1 MALLSRSMMNM
12 KTRMKVTRDHLLLVD
27 QALSEFLKREKAK
40 EALARHAMKR
50 NNELAIQLNYT
61 HLGEYLRSIL
71 GEMYLHNPLLVVGKA
86 SASLPFHEIV
96 SLGNFDAISS
106 RMVDLVFRTLD
117 DQRST
122 QALIKKILDKTGVK
136 LNPQMLDDAVY
147 YLEIRHLIVHN
158 SSLIDVKFEKR
169 YSEKSQYIK
178 AGNKLPMSQGLARKA
193 LSAIEELCSAIDSG
207 LINGG
212 HLKPFAGAMSA
223 EADSL
228 EL

>member
-12 KTRMKVTRDHLLLVD
+12 KTRMTVTRGHLLLVD

-61 HLGEYLRSIL
+61 HLSEYLRSIL

-86 SASLPFHEIV
+86 SAGLPFHEIV

-106 RMVDLVFRTLD
+106 RMVDHVFRTLEA
-117 DQRST
+117 QRST
-122 QALIKKILDKTGVK
+122 RALIEKILERTGVE
-136 LNPQMLDDAVY
+136 LSPQVFNDAVY

-169 YSEKSQYIK
+169 YSEKFKYIK
-178 AGNKLPMSQGLARKA
+178 EGNKLPMSQGLARKA
-193 LSAIEELCSAIDSG
+193 LLAIEKLCSTIDSS
-207 LINGG
+207 LIDGG
-212 HLKPFAGAMSA
+212 YLKPFAGAMSA